1 MKTKK
6 DLHKSNVGAY
16 EEGGKAKK
24 LAPEKKQK
32 SQKRALIDEIEDDED
47 LDEYFDSN
55 ERESIEDYFDDDE
68 FDDEYDDDDEYEEEK

>member
-6 DLHKSNVGAY
+6 DLHKSNVGVY

-24 LAPEKKQK
+24 LTPEKKQK

-47 LDEYFDSN
+47 LDEFFDHN
-55 ERESIEDYFDDDE
+55 EKESIEDYFDDDE
-68 FDDEYDDDDEYEEEK
+68 LDDEYDEDFDDDEEE